1 MAGRDF
7 YETLGVSRTASQDE
21 VKRAFRQLAREQHP
35 DVNQD
40 PHAAE
45 RFKEINAAYQVLGD
59 PERRARYDR
68 GEDGG
73 VFRPFGGGTGFDDIF
88 DMFFGQQPQR
98 GGEPGPERGSDLR
111 VVLQVTLEDA
121 ARGAE
126 RPITI
131 AREETCSACFG
142 TGAEKGS
149 APEPCPTC
157 HGAGQVRHSRRTP
170 FGQFAQIATCPQ
182 CRGAGKIIRKPC
194 RDCRGSGR
202 VRAQREIAI
211 KVPAGIEDGT
221 RLRVYGEGEAGMRG
235 GTRGDLYVDLRIAE
249 HPVFTRD
256 GPDLHCDVTISM
268 IQAALG
274 AEIEAPTLDGP
285 TPLTVP
291 PGTQPGAVLTLRGK
305 GMPGLRG
312 GRGDLAVHLAVTVP
326 RELTKEQVKML
337 AQFAKLRGEQITPAK
352 KTLLDKMRTHL
363 G

>member
-1 MAGRDF
+1 MASLGRSA
-7 YETLGVSRTASQDE
+7 GAIS
-21 VKRAFRQLAREQHP
+21 
-35 DVNQD
+35 
-40 PHAAE
+40 
-45 RFKEINAAYQVLGD
+45 
-59 PERRARYDR
+59 
-68 GEDGG
+68 
-73 VFRPFGGGTGFDDIF
+73 
-88 DMFFGQQPQR
+88 
-98 GGEPGPERGSDLR
+98 GSS
-111 VVLQVTLEDA
+111 LQVTLEDA

-337 AQFAKLRGEQITPAK
+337 AQFAKLRGEQITAREEDAPRQDAHAPRVRAGRHGGRAAGRRPRDGADVGRDHRGRLRRGRRGGQRDLAGAALRRLRRG
-352 KTLLDKMRTHL
+352 TAHAGSLSLPLLPSAVSAPR